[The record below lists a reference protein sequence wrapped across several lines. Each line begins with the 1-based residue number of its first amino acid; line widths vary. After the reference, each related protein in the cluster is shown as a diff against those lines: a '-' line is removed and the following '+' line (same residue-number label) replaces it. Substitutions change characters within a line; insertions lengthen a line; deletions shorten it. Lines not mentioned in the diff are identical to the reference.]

1 MLLDNDKAFL
11 WSWHSTLKT
20 RFPEQD
26 YKPTNYLIKHVYL
39 NFLLNEDTTR
49 VISRLSIVPNYG
61 TAGSPPRLELDGTGL
76 PTSIWSFSQQC
87 HFSCPEVIFGCVQ
100 CVYR

>member
-1 MLLDNDKAFL
+1 MRLLLDNTAFL
-11 WSWHSTLKT
+11 SSRHSSLID

-49 VISRLSIVPNYG
+49 VISRLSMVPNYG
-61 TAGSPPRLELDGTGL
+61 TAGSPPSLELDGSVSARIHL
-76 PTSIWSFSQQC
+76 
-87 HFSCPEVIFGCVQ
+87 VI
-100 CVYR
+100 